1 MKNFDLTVIKL
12 LIEQS
17 LKEEPTGDDWLDSR
31 YNEQIH
37 WIGHTN
43 PYYKLF
49 YLISKTLQPDLVVEL
64 GTWQGTG
71 SAHFAAG
78 NPLGSVVAI
87 DIHREDKNAQI
98 RTIEAAGH
106 YENLTYLNRWT
117 EEAIPFIQNLP
128 TKIDILFSDSW
139 HDYDRVKNEFKL
151 YEPFLASPALII
163 FDDIMDAPFDN
174 MVKFWKEEVPEPKFL
189 DTRVHVGVPMGFVIV
204 NQKMNNELQTKEL
217 SDVAED
223 RGTDSAKSTR
233 TSKRGRPSKKS

>member
-1 MKNFDLTVIKL
+1 MKNFTLDDIKG

-31 YNEQIH
+31 YNEQVH

-49 YLISKTLQPDLVVEL
+49 YLISKTLQPDLIVEL

-117 EEAIPFIQNLP
+117 EEAIPFIQYLNQS
-128 TKIDILFSDSW
+128 IDIIFIDAW
-139 HDYDRVKNEFKL
+139 HDYKYVKREQDL
-151 YEPFLASPALII
+151 YFPLLSIPSLVIC
-163 FDDIMDAPFDN
+163 DDITTDYNFEGML
-174 MVKFWKEEVPEPKFL
+174 KFWEELPEPKFL
-189 DTRVHVGVPMGFVIV
+189 DSRVHPGIPFGFLKWEG
-204 NQKMNNELQTKEL
+204 N
-217 SDVAED
+217 
-223 RGTDSAKSTR
+223 KSTEEKK
-233 TSKRGRPSKKS
+233 TIKRGRPSKRFEK